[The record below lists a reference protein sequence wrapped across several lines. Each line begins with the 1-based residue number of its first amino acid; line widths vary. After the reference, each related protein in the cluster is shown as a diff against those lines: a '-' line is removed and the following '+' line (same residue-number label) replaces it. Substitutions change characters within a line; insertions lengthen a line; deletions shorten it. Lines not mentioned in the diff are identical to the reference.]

1 MPLYKNTPQPSGRM
15 GVLWALAPIFD
26 AAIIEYG
33 SMGHM
38 IYAEKWLAHT
48 GLIKRAKLITTHLAE
63 KDIALGITKR
73 LEESVKEVVKEKKAN
88 VIFLI
93 PSSVPEM
100 IGTDLESIGE
110 ELQFMY
116 PQIPI
121 ITFGA
126 GNFKATKE
134 QGMEEAYFRLVKSLT
149 KEDDIE
155 AIEDT
160 GFEKATFNLIGSA
173 CDWSRFQSDTR
184 EIIRIMEGAF
194 DMKSAAVFG
203 SSCNTTSLY
212 KMTNAKVTLVMR
224 KDGIKAAKQLE
235 KNYGI
240 PYLYMTPYGL
250 LNTITWIKELEEI
263 LEKKADKDYLNNE
276 IKETQYAIHH
286 CNVWAKHKNDKA
298 KLWISNEDELSL
310 GIQEFAKKELGFM
323 LATGG
328 IHMSDARQ
336 LKQNPGKCNIE
347 VRRSTLSYDINPYE
361 LPFMG
366 FRGTMNLCSLFTD
379 FLIKR

>member
-1 MPLYKNTPQPSGRM
+1 MPLYKNTPEPSGRM
-15 GVLWALAPIFD
+15 GVLWALAPVYD

-38 IYAEKWLAHT
+38 IYAEKWMAHT

-73 LEESVKEVVKEKKAN
+73 LEESVKEVLEDKKIKA
-88 VIFLI
+88 IFLI

-100 IGTDLESIGE
+100 IGTDLEAIGD
-110 ELQFMY
+110 ELQFAY

-134 QGMEEAYFRLVKSLT
+134 QGMEEAYFQLVKSLAK
-149 KEDDIE
+149 KEDGLKKD
-155 AIEDT
+155 
-160 GFEKATFNLIGSA
+160 TFNLIGSA
-173 CDWSRFQSDTR
+173 CDWSRFQSDAR
-184 EIIRIMEGAF
+184 EISRIMEGAF
-194 DMKSAAVFG
+194 DMNPAAVFG
-203 SSCNTTSLY
+203 TSCNTDALFQ
-212 KMTNAKVTLVMR
+212 MTNAKVTLVMR
-224 KDGIKAAKQLE
+224 KDGVKAAKELE
-235 KNYGI
+235 KNYDI

-250 LNTITWIKELEEI
+250 SNTIGWINELEEI
-263 LEKKADKDYLNNE
+263 LKKQAKKNYLNNE
-276 IKETQYAIHH
+276 VKETEYAMNH
-286 CNVWAKHKNDKA
+286 CKVWAKYKQDKA
-298 KLWISNEDELSL
+298 KIWISKEDELSQ
-310 GIQEFAKKELGFM
+310 GIRVFAEEELGFT

-328 IHMSDARQ
+328 IHMSDARD
-336 LKQNPGKCNIE
+336 LRNNTGKCNIE

-366 FRGTMNLCSLFTD
+366 FRGAMNLCSLFSNY
-379 FLIKR
+379 LLK